1 MFLALGF
8 VNFKIYTIAFDFTL
22 PIFQVIKFFVV
33 KQISY
38 LLLFLFFI
46 AACKKNDLTV
56 PSVFTTDGIAALP
69 STVVI
74 LTSDKAIQK
83 DTFRIQVGSTPVTVV
98 KLDSFHLGLMV
109 PVLPAG
115 TYNVNMRNAGGQ
127 DSLALTISP
136 YTTIANADVFT
147 EQFTSRVGLL
157 ADSIE
162 KNAITDA
169 TLAKELGMVRQLNAQ
184 IQKNWL
190 LLTAQQ
196 KQSVAYFI
204 QNISFATTP
213 LSKWN
218 VDTAYVL
225 QRVSQSADPYQ
236 MLQSALN
243 AAVENNKLST
253 PIFEASGKI
262 AKLWSTSGSPVYG
275 LSYQVLAQLYVY
287 QKMLARQQNKRAGTI
302 AGIVSGDFITTDSSG
317 TDAKPVAVVKGRSVS
332 FRLKA
337 KFRTLQQSDAALFSG
352 KAGELYQQDATLA
365 ANDQLFRAGWDQM
378 KLKFASLL
386 SGVTESYVVYQSP
399 LPTTAKY
406 KTALVASDLISVVN
420 VSNAK
425 IVITSAVES
434 NGNLKLTFT
443 NPDSTVAEAT
453 PFTYQLR
460 YSQAAVQQTA
470 DFTLKATFA
479 NYSSVTIGSQVWM
492 NENLAVTKFRN
503 GDNIPYVGWGPTWA
517 ALTTPAWCYYNN
529 DPATIP
535 VYGIL
540 YNWYAVNDPRGLAP
554 AGWHVAS
561 DAEWETLITGIGGYP
576 TGGGKL
582 KAVSALWTTPNT
594 GASNSTGFSA
604 LPGGVRITGGTYA
617 RLGQSGSWWCGDQ
630 YGTNGSWYRSLS
642 NTSEAATRGG
652 ASKQDGYSVRCV
664 RD

>member
-1 MFLALGF
+1 M
-8 VNFKIYTIAFDFTL
+8 
-22 PIFQVIKFFVV
+22 

-38 LLLFLFFI
+38 LLLLILFI
-46 AACKKNDLTV
+46 AACKKNDLSV

-83 DTFRIQVGSTPVTVV
+83 DTYRIQVGSIPVTVV

-157 ADSIE
+157 ADSVE

-169 TLAKELGMVRQLNAQ
+169 TVAKELGMVRQLNAQ

-243 AAVENNKLST
+243 AAVENNKFST
-253 PIFEASGKI
+253 PIFEASEKI
-262 AKLWSTSGSPVYG
+262 AKLWSTSRSPVYG

-287 QKMLARQQNKRAGTI
+287 QKMLAREQNKRAGTI

-337 KFRTLQQSDAALFSG
+337 KFRTLQQSDASLFGG
-352 KAGELYQQDATLA
+352 KAGELYQQDVTLA
-365 ANDQLFRAGWDQM
+365 ANDLLFRAGWDQM

-399 LPTTAKY
+399 LPITARY

-425 IVITSAVES
+425 IVITSTVES

-443 NPDSTVAEAT
+443 NPDSTIAEGT
-453 PFTYQLR
+453 PFTYQLK
-460 YSQAAVQQTA
+460 YNQAAVQQSVS
-470 DFTLKATFA
+470 FTLKSTFA

-492 NENLAVTKFRN
+492 NENLNVTTFRN
-503 GDNIPYVGWGPTWA
+503 GDAIPYVGWGPTWA
-517 ALTTPAWCYYNN
+517 TLKTPAWCFYNN
-529 DPATIP
+529 DPSTIP
-535 VYGIL
+535 VYGIM

-554 AGWHVAS
+554 AGWHVAT
-561 DAEWETLITGIGGYP
+561 DAEWTNLVGFA
-576 TGGGKL
+576 GGGAVAGGAL
-582 KAVSALWTTPNT
+582 KAVSPIWSAPNT
-594 GASNSTGFSA
+594 GALNNSGFTA
-604 LPGGVRITGGTYA
+604 LPGGMRGNGGNYFS
-617 RLGQSGSWWCGDQ
+617 LGQMGGWWTANA
-630 YGTNGSWYRSLS
+630 YGPNGAWFYSVSYNQSS
-642 NTSEAATRGG
+642 VYRGG
-652 ASKQDGYSVRCV
+652 ASKQDGYSVRCM